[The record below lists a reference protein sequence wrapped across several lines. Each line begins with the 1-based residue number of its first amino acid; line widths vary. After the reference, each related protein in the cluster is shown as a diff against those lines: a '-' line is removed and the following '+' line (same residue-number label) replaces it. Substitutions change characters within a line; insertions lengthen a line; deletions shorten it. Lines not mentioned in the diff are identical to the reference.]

1 MTNVIN
7 LLAALGPDHPLTHL
21 REQRPDALLNAE
33 RSFEA
38 LLEPVNPGSFT
49 YGERYAVATYV
60 AGVHG
65 AVNARTFYGE
75 LLLDDAPAT
84 LRDHIDA
91 AISHG
96 SSRGPYSDG
105 GFVLH
110 DAAALGV
117 RLAAAFDIAH
127 LMVFHPRDASPA
139 AMAHL
144 RRAGWSED
152 DIVSL
157 TQLVAFLS
165 FQLRVVHGLQ
175 VLAGRDVVVE
185 ERTRL
190 TGVTPAWPPVTGPAA
205 TPPEHFVRHP
215 LGWVPWV
222 EPVAQDELTP
232 EQIDSLI
239 RPERAAMPY
248 FRLLARDPA
257 ALRARTLTDLDIFY
271 NTEGGL
277 SRADREFAATVTSR
291 YNGCEYCVSVHAAR
305 AVEEGGDE
313 GDVDKLLAEGVD
325 ADLAAERSRVLRDA
339 SLALTATPVRY
350 GAGDVEKL
358 RGVGLDEAS
367 LLDHL
372 YASAFFNWANR
383 LMLVL
388 GEADVPARYRH
399 R

>member
-7 LLAALGPDHPLTHL
+7 LLAALGPDHPLVRL

-38 LLEPVNPGSFT
+38 LLEPVNPGTFT

-65 AVNARTFYGE
+65 AANARTFYSE
-75 LLLDDAPAT
+75 LLLDDAPVT
-84 LRDHIDA
+84 LRDHIST

-96 SSRGPYSDG
+96 ASRGPYSDG

-110 DAAALGV
+110 NSDTLGV
-117 RLAAAFDIAH
+117 RLAAALDIAH

-144 RRAGWSED
+144 REAGWSED

-175 VLAGRDVVVE
+175 VLAGRDAAVE
-185 ERTRL
+185 ERTQL
-190 TGVTPAWPPVTGPAA
+190 SGVTPSWPQVTGPEV
-205 TPPEHFVRHP
+205 TSPESFVRHP
-215 LGWVPWV
+215 LGWAPWV
-222 EPVAQDELTP
+222 EPVPEADLTE

-239 RPERAAMPY
+239 RPERAVMPY

-277 SRADREFAATVTSR
+277 GRADREFAATVTSR

-305 AVEEGGDE
+305 AVDEGGDE
-313 GDVDKLLAEGVD
+313 ADVDKLLAEGVN
-325 ADLAAERSRVLRDA
+325 ADLTVERSRALRDA
-339 SLALTATPVRY
+339 SVALTATPVRY
-350 GAGDVEKL
+350 GAAEVEKL
-358 RGVGLDEAS
+358 REVGLDEAS
-367 LLDHL
+367 ILDHL
-372 YASAFFNWANR
+372 NASAFFNWANR

-388 GEADVPARYRH
+388 GEADVPARYR

>member
-7 LLAALGPDHPLTHL
+7 LLAALGPDHPLARL
-21 REQRPDALLNAE
+21 REHRPDALHNAE
-33 RSFEA
+33 HSFEA
-38 LLEPVNPGSFT
+38 LLEPVNPGTFT

-65 AVNARTFYGE
+65 AVNAHTFYAE
-75 LLLDDAPAT
+75 LLLDDAPTT
-84 LRDHIDA
+84 LRDHITA
-91 AISHG
+91 AIAQG
-96 SSRGPYSDG
+96 TSRGPYSGG

-110 DAAALGV
+110 DADLLGA
-117 RLAAAFDIAH
+117 RLAAALDIAH

-144 RRAGWSED
+144 REAGWSED

-157 TQLVAFLS
+157 TQLVAFLT

-175 VLAGRDVVVE
+175 VLAGRDVPVE

-190 TGVTPAWPPVTGPAA
+190 TGVTPAWPQVAGPEVTA
-205 TPPEHFVRHP
+205 PERFVRHP

-222 EPVAQDELTP
+222 EPVPQSELTE
-232 EQIDSLI
+232 EQRDALI

-277 SRADREFAATVTSR
+277 SRADRELAATVTSR
-291 YNGCEYCVSVHAAR
+291 FNGCEYCVSVHAAR
-305 AVEEGGDE
+305 AVDEGGDE
-313 GDVDKLLAEGVD
+313 GDVDKLLAEGVG
-325 ADLAAERSRVLRDA
+325 ADLAVERSRVLRDA
-339 SLALTATPVRY
+339 ALALTATPVRY
-350 GAGDVEKL
+350 GTGNVEKL
-358 RGVGLDEAS
+358 RAVGLDDAA
-367 LLDHL
+367 LLDHV

-388 GEADVPARYRH
+388 GEADVPVRYRQ